1 MIVYFT
7 KQDKKELE
15 RIEKEYDRKIADVQA
30 KIERLRPSDQGPEG
44 PTSATVGTPEAEE
57 MDRQYKKWLSE
68 GSQEW
73 REAREEESRLMME
86 KSEAFHT
93 FSRSVEL
100 REFAKLGGDREK
112 IIESARSQATDLIK
126 NRYDLFKE
134 ATKKGE
140 PGERFSYRFM
150 RVEGLKYWLDRE
162 TTISDLKECLTMHYE
177 ALRHDQ
183 EAIKALDKIILEA
196 VESPLVSSEKGILG
210 GFYTI
215 QGDGAEIAVRSSRPT
230 DYISPIDKV
239 SNKAWEGVLNSTDL
253 VGVEVIKKTKSRKP
267 IYTMVSIDHS
277 ELEGVQINGRREL
290 TPFDREVHDA
300 IVTLLIEGGNQYITV
315 NMIYQTMTGK
325 SSAHCSPKQAE
336 AISDSITKLMFSHAI
351 IDATQEATVDKRISR
366 ARYDSNLLNAKRL
379 TVSINGTTT
388 EAIQVLATPI
398 LYDYANQKNQ
408 IGRFDMKLLDSPLN
422 KNEETI
428 ILEGYLRRRVDTIKK
443 GSLAP
448 TILYETIY
456 KQLDITAGSQ
466 ASYNNKTKKIRDNV
480 KRLLD
485 FWKKEGFIKGY
496 VENVHKNEKNKVVSI
511 TIRY

>member
-1 MIVYFT
+1 
-7 KQDKKELE
+7 
-15 RIEKEYDRKIADVQA
+15 
-30 KIERLRPSDQGPEG
+30 
-44 PTSATVGTPEAEE
+44 
-57 MDRQYKKWLSE
+57 
-68 GSQEW
+68 
-73 REAREEESRLMME
+73 
-86 KSEAFHT
+86 
-93 FSRSVEL
+93 
-100 REFAKLGGDREK
+100 
-112 IIESARSQATDLIK
+112 
-126 NRYDLFKE
+126 
-134 ATKKGE
+134 
-140 PGERFSYRFM
+140 
-150 RVEGLKYWLDRE
+150 
-162 TTISDLKECLTMHYE
+162 
-177 ALRHDQ
+177 
-183 EAIKALDKIILEA
+183 
-196 VESPLVSSEKGILG
+196 
-210 GFYTI
+210 
-215 QGDGAEIAVRSSRPT
+215 
-230 DYISPIDKV
+230 
-239 SNKAWEGVLNSTDL
+239 
-253 VGVEVIKKTKSRKP
+253 
-267 IYTMVSIDHS
+267 
-277 ELEGVQINGRREL
+277 
-290 TPFDREVHDA
+290 
-300 IVTLLIEGGNQYITV
+300 
-315 NMIYQTMTGK
+315 
-325 SSAHCSPKQAE
+325 
-336 AISDSITKLMFSHAI
+336 MFSHAI